1 MSKITFILKKVAV
14 TITAMGVMASVSY
27 AKTLRIAYDADP
39 VTLDIQ
45 EQLSGGMLQHSHMVF
60 DPLVRWTKDLAI
72 EPRLATDWQQT
83 SPTTMVLNLHRGV
96 KFHSGN
102 DFTAKDVV
110 FTVNRLQKSPDFK
123 GIFNKISGVKA
134 LGDYAVEI
142 TTNEPYPLLLTTLT
156 YVFPMDSKFY
166 AGRDEISKDG
176 SSFAS
181 VNASGTGPFT
191 VTERQQGVKVVY
203 SKFDGYWADRGNVD
217 TVILTPIAEN
227 GTRTAALLSD
237 GVDFIAPVAPADFK
251 LIQANG
257 KDLLTISGTRI
268 ITFLMNAEKNPAL
281 ANVKVRQAIV
291 HAVNNKGIVQKI
303 MNGFG
308 TVAGQMSPAGYQGH
322 NDKLVPRYNLAKA
335 KALMAEAGYAN
346 GFSAT
351 MMAPNN
357 RYVNDAKI
365 AQAVASMLAKI
376 KITIDLKT
384 MPKAQYWPKFDERA
398 ADIMMIGWHSDTE
411 DSANFYEYLSMCP
424 NKDTGYG
431 AYNANEYCNP
441 KLDKLTLDA
450 NRETNVAKRS
460 AMLQQVEQIMYDD
473 AVFVPLHWQNL
484 AYGQKKGVNAGAIV
498 NALNFPYWGDLVM
511 D

>member
-1 MSKITFILKKVAV
+1 MRKFLTKMAVVA
-14 TITAMGVMASVSY
+14 AAAAVMASASY

-39 VTLDIQ
+39 VTMDIQ
-45 EQLSGGMLQHSHMVF
+45 EQLSGGMLQHSHLVF

-72 EPRLATDWQQT
+72 EPRLATSWEQV
-83 SPTTMVLNLHRGV
+83 SPTVMVVNLRRGV

-102 DFTAKDVV
+102 DFTANDVV
-110 FTVNRLQKSPDFK
+110 FTINRLQTSPDYK
-123 GIFNKISGVKA
+123 GIFNKISNVRA
-134 LGDYAVEI
+134 IDTYTVEI
-142 TTNEPYPLLLTTLT
+142 TTNEAYPLLLSTLT
-156 YVFPMDSKFY
+156 YVFPMDAKFY
-166 AGRDEISKDG
+166 AGRDNISKDG

-181 VNASGTGPFT
+181 ANASGTGPFT
-191 VTERQQGVKVVY
+191 VTQRQQGVKVVY
-203 SKFDGYWADRGNVD
+203 SAFDGYWGNRGNVD
-217 TVILTPIAEN
+217 EIILTPISEN

-237 GVDFIAPVAPADFK
+237 GVDFIAPVAPADFR

-257 KDLLTISGTRI
+257 KQLLTIPGTRI
-268 ITFLMNAEKNPAL
+268 ITFQMNQQRHPAL

-291 HAVNNKGIVQKI
+291 YAINNAGIVKKI

-308 TVAGQMSPAGYQGH
+308 TVAGQMSPKGYQGY
-322 NDKLVPRYNLAKA
+322 NPALTPRYDLNKA
-335 KALMAEAGYAN
+335 KALMKEAGYAN
-346 GFSAT
+346 GFSVT

-376 KITIDLKT
+376 KITVDLKT

-424 NKDTGYG
+424 NKETGVG
-431 AYNANEYCNP
+431 AYNANAYCNP
-441 KLDKLTLDA
+441 RVDALTLAA
-450 NRETNVAKRS
+450 NKETDVAKRS
-460 AMLQQVEQIMYDD
+460 AMLQEVEAIMYND
-473 AVFVPLHWQNL
+473 AAFVPLHWQNL
-484 AYGQKKGVNAGAIV
+484 AYGHRTGVNAAPVV
-498 NALNFPYWGDLVM
+498 NALNFPYWGDIVI